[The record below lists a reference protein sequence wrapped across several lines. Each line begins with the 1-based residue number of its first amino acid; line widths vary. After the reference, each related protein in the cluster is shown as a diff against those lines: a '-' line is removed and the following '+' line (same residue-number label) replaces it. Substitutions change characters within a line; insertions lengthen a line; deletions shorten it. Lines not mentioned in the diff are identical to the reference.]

1 MLMGLL
7 TCAAL
12 SAVVTGLTRH
22 LAPVEALCAPVVR
35 TPPIP

>member
-1 MLMGLL
+1 
-7 TCAAL
+7 
-12 SAVVTGLTRH
+12 VVTGLTRH